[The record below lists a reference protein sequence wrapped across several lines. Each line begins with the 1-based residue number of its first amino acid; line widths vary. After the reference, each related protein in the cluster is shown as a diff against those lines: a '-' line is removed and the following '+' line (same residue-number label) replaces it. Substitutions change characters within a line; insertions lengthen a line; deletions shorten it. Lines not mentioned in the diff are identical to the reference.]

1 MLRTVFSSSKRLAP
15 LAASLVVAAGCLMS
29 ANVAALEVTDMRSK
43 LVPPPAAKPE
53 RAAPSDEELARR
65 ERAAA
70 EAQAVLEDHSFYDAW
85 KGEGRIRTVDEAEEV
100 IKKGEL
106 ELARI
111 EKAVDDVRLHCYG
124 KFLVNRCID
133 QAKRLSYDREREVRR
148 VMTRAHDVVR
158 TARNAELKAE
168 RAAEAAKPAP
178 EPVTLPKP
186 LLKKPSEPIE
196 FVPRE
201 RKAPSEPVR
210 VAPKTPKAPSEPLSI
225 EPKTQKAPSEPLS
238 IEPKTPKAP
247 SEPLATE
254 PKTAEP
260 EPAADERARL
270 ESENEAYYNAKQ
282 LEAKKRMDEAEATAA
297 KRRAEREAKQ
307 KKFEESLKEREAA
320 QQRYE
325 ERRKSQDSGLA
336 KFF

>member
-1 MLRTVFSSSKRLAP
+1 MLRTVFSPSERLAP
-15 LAASLVVAAGCLMS
+15 LAAALVVAAECLMS

-43 LVPPPAAKPE
+43 LVPPPEAQPE
-53 RAAPSDEELARR
+53 RPDPSDEELERR

-70 EAQAVLEDHSFYDAW
+70 EAQDVLEDHTFYDAW

-100 IKKGEL
+100 IKKGER
-106 ELARI
+106 ELVRI
-111 EKAVDDVRLHCYG
+111 KKAVDDVRLHCYE

-133 QAKRLSYDREREVRR
+133 QAKRLSYEREREVRR
-148 VMTRAHDVVR
+148 LMTRAQDVVR

-186 LLKKPSEPIE
+186 LLKEPSEPIE

-225 EPKTQKAPSEPLS
+225 EPKTPESEAAP
-238 IEPKTPKAP
+238 
-247 SEPLATE
+247 
-254 PKTAEP
+254 
-260 EPAADERARL
+260 DERARL

-336 KFF
+336 QFF

>member
-1 MLRTVFSSSKRLAP
+1 MLRTVFSSSERLAP
-15 LAASLVVAAGCLMS
+15 LAAALVVAAECLMS

-43 LVPPPAAKPE
+43 LVPPPEAQPE
-53 RAAPSDEELARR
+53 RPDPSDEELERR

-70 EAQAVLEDHSFYDAW
+70 EAQDVLEDHTFYDAW
-85 KGEGRIRTVDEAEEV
+85 KDEGRIRTVDEAEEV
-100 IKKGEL
+100 IKKGER
-106 ELARI
+106 ELVRI
-111 EKAVDDVRLHCYG
+111 KKAVDDVRLHCYE

-133 QAKRLSYDREREVRR
+133 QAKRLSYEREREVRR
-148 VMTRAHDVVR
+148 LMTRAQDVVR

-186 LLKKPSEPIE
+186 LLKEPSEPIE

-225 EPKTQKAPSEPLS
+225 EPKTPESE
-238 IEPKTPKAP
+238 A
-247 SEPLATE
+247 AT
-254 PKTAEP
+254 
-260 EPAADERARL
+260 DERARL

-336 KFF
+336 QFF

>member
-1 MLRTVFSSSKRLAP
+1 MLRTVFSSSERLAP
-15 LAASLVVAAGCLMS
+15 LAAALVVAAECLMS

-43 LVPPPAAKPE
+43 LVPPSEAQPE
-53 RAAPSDEELARR
+53 RPDPSDEELERR

-70 EAQAVLEDHSFYDAW
+70 EAQDVLEDHTFYDAW

-100 IKKGEL
+100 IKKGER

-111 EKAVDDVRLHCYG
+111 KKAVDDVRLHCYE

-133 QAKRLSYDREREVRR
+133 QAKRLSYEREREVRR
-148 VMTRAHDVVR
+148 LMTRAQDVVR

-186 LLKKPSEPIE
+186 LLKEPSEPIE

-225 EPKTQKAPSEPLS
+225 EPKTPKAPSEPLS
-238 IEPKTPKAP
+238 IEPKTPE
-247 SEPLATE
+247 SEAAT
-254 PKTAEP
+254 
-260 EPAADERARL
+260 DERARL

-336 KFF
+336 QFF

>member
-1 MLRTVFSSSKRLAP
+1 MFRTVFSPSEHLVP
-15 LAASLVVAAGCLMS
+15 FAASLVVAAGCLTS

-43 LVPPPAAKPE
+43 LLPPAEAQPE
-53 RAAPSDEELARR
+53 RPAPSDEEVARR

-100 IKKGEL
+100 IAKGER

-133 QAKRLSYDREREVRR
+133 QAKRLSYEREREVRR
-148 VMTRAHDVVR
+148 LMMRAHDVVR

-210 VAPKTPKAPSEPLSI
+210 VAPKTPK
-225 EPKTQKAPSEPLS
+225 TPSEPLS

-247 SEPLATE
+247 SEPLAIE

-260 EPAADERARL
+260 ETAADERARL

-282 LEAKKRMDEAEATAA
+282 LEAKKRLDEAEATAA

-320 QQRYE
+320 QKRYE

-336 KFF
+336 QFF

>member
-1 MLRTVFSSSKRLAP
+1 MLRTVFSPSERLAP
-15 LAASLVVAAGCLMS
+15 LAAALVVAAECLMS

-43 LVPPPAAKPE
+43 LVPPPEAQPE
-53 RAAPSDEELARR
+53 RPDPSDEELERR

-70 EAQAVLEDHSFYDAW
+70 EAQDVLEDHTFYDAW

-100 IKKGEL
+100 IKKGER

-111 EKAVDDVRLHCYG
+111 KKAVDDVRLHCYE

-133 QAKRLSYDREREVRR
+133 QAKRLSYEREREVRR
-148 VMTRAHDVVR
+148 LMTRAQDVVR

-178 EPVTLPKP
+178 EPVALPKP
-186 LLKKPSEPIE
+186 LLKEPSEPIE

-225 EPKTQKAPSEPLS
+225 EPKTSGSEP
-238 IEPKTPKAP
+238 
-247 SEPLATE
+247 AT
-254 PKTAEP
+254 
-260 EPAADERARL
+260 DERARL

-336 KFF
+336 QFF

>member
-1 MLRTVFSSSKRLAP
+1 
-15 LAASLVVAAGCLMS
+15 MS

-43 LVPPPAAKPE
+43 LVPPPEAQPE
-53 RAAPSDEELARR
+53 RPDPSDEELERR

-70 EAQAVLEDHSFYDAW
+70 EAQDVLEDHTFYDAW

-100 IKKGEL
+100 IKKGER

-111 EKAVDDVRLHCYG
+111 KKAVDDVRLHCYE

-133 QAKRLSYDREREVRR
+133 QAKRLSYEREREVRR
-148 VMTRAHDVVR
+148 LMTRAQDVVR

-186 LLKKPSEPIE
+186 LLKEPSEPIE

-225 EPKTQKAPSEPLS
+225 EPKTPKAPSEPLS
-238 IEPKTPKAP
+238 IEPKTPE
-247 SEPLATE
+247 SEAAT
-254 PKTAEP
+254 
-260 EPAADERARL
+260 DERARL

-297 KRRAEREAKQ
+297 KRCAEREAKQ

-336 KFF
+336 QFF

>member
-1 MLRTVFSSSKRLAP
+1 MLRTVFSPSERLAP
-15 LAASLVVAAGCLMS
+15 LAAALVVAAECLMS

-43 LVPPPAAKPE
+43 LVPPPEAQPE
-53 RAAPSDEELARR
+53 RPDPSDEELERR

-70 EAQAVLEDHSFYDAW
+70 EAQDVLEDHTFYDAW

-100 IKKGEL
+100 IKKGER

-111 EKAVDDVRLHCYG
+111 KKAVDDVRLHCYE

-133 QAKRLSYDREREVRR
+133 QAKRLSYEREREVRR
-148 VMTRAHDVVR
+148 LMTRAQDVVR

-186 LLKKPSEPIE
+186 LLKEPSEPIE

-225 EPKTQKAPSEPLS
+225 EPKTPKAPKAPSEPLS
-238 IEPKTPKAP
+238 IEPKTPG
-247 SEPLATE
+247 SEAAT
-254 PKTAEP
+254 
-260 EPAADERARL
+260 DERARL

-336 KFF
+336 QFF

>member
-1 MLRTVFSSSKRLAP
+1 MLRTVFSPSERLAP
-15 LAASLVVAAGCLMS
+15 LAAALVVAAECLMS

-43 LVPPPAAKPE
+43 LVPPPEAQPE
-53 RAAPSDEELARR
+53 RPDPSDEELERR

-70 EAQAVLEDHSFYDAW
+70 EAQDVLEDHTFYDAW

-100 IKKGEL
+100 IKKGER
-106 ELARI
+106 ELVRI
-111 EKAVDDVRLHCYG
+111 KKAVDDVRLHCYE

-133 QAKRLSYDREREVRR
+133 QAKRLSYEREREVRR
-148 VMTRAHDVVR
+148 LMTRAQDVVR

-186 LLKKPSEPIE
+186 LLKEPSEPIE

-210 VAPKTPKAPSEPLSI
+210 VAKTP
-225 EPKTQKAPSEPLS
+225 KAPSEPLS

-247 SEPLATE
+247 SEPLSIE
-254 PKTAEP
+254 PKTSGSE
-260 EPAADERARL
+260 AATDERARL

-336 KFF
+336 QFF

>member
-1 MLRTVFSSSKRLAP
+1 MLRTVFSSSERLAP
-15 LAASLVVAAGCLMS
+15 LAAALVVAAECLMS

-43 LVPPPAAKPE
+43 LVPPPEAQPE
-53 RAAPSDEELARR
+53 RPDPSDEELERR

-70 EAQAVLEDHSFYDAW
+70 EAQDVLEDHTFYDAW

-100 IKKGEL
+100 IKKGER

-111 EKAVDDVRLHCYG
+111 KKAVDDVRLHCYE

-133 QAKRLSYDREREVRR
+133 QAKRLSYEREREVRR
-148 VMTRAHDVVR
+148 LMTRAQDVVR

-186 LLKKPSEPIE
+186 LLKEPSEPIE

-225 EPKTQKAPSEPLS
+225 EPKTPGSE
-238 IEPKTPKAP
+238 A
-247 SEPLATE
+247 AT
-254 PKTAEP
+254 
-260 EPAADERARL
+260 DERARL

-336 KFF
+336 QFF